1 MSGFKIEPL
10 HDWEWGL
17 RASLRLMW
25 HHRLLMIPL
34 TLMALVL
41 GYVLP
46 AQLEGVI
53 PNELFEATVTA
64 AMAIGLTSL
73 FLKFTGVE
81 TSWRSRIMAAVV
93 ILALEIGLFLIM
105 SGVTEL
111 LTYVAHPGLK
121 ALISLAIIAFF
132 VVYVHYTFCLCV
144 QVLVDGQP
152 NFLRSYKAVA
162 SRKWRLW
169 LSFLLFFVL
178 WLPFWGLQ
186 NVLEAAA
193 PLNNSDQA
201 LLPYLARGIEAFVWA
216 LSSMAAAA
224 LSTIW
229 FLHPRV
235 RTPEESTTWEVP
247 TIAQP
252 G

>member
-1 MSGFKIEPL
+1 
-10 HDWEWGL
+10 
-17 RASLRLMW
+17 
-25 HHRLLMIPL
+25 
-34 TLMALVL
+34 
-41 GYVLP
+41 
-46 AQLEGVI
+46 
-53 PNELFEATVTA
+53 
-64 AMAIGLTSL
+64 
-73 FLKFTGVE
+73 
-81 TSWRSRIMAAVV
+81 
-93 ILALEIGLFLIM
+93 
-105 SGVTEL
+105 
-111 LTYVAHPGLK
+111 
-121 ALISLAIIAFF
+121 
-132 VVYVHYTFCLCV
+132 
-144 QVLVDGQP
+144 
-152 NFLRSYKAVA
+152 
-162 SRKWRLW
+162 
-169 LSFLLFFVL
+169 FLLFFVL

-252 G
+252 S